1 MIIFEDQ
8 ITFNM
13 KKSIFTVSACIGLL
27 AVATSFSSAEMVEN
41 NKNGAE
47 LSDTAPKTQTYKIRY
62 GLLSKSGTKILSGN
76 YDVGSFLA
84 ENMAT
89 GEVYDTYYSG
99 GFQSVPQY
107 YDGLPAGTYTFS
119 AMQGQGGWVGYGTV
133 VATVSDAQ
141 VDSDGYITVYIPI
154 IWEE

>member
-1 MIIFEDQ
+1 MADK
-8 ITFNM
+8 TP
-13 KKSIFTVSACIGLL
+13 KS
-27 AVATSFSSAEMVEN
+27 
-41 NKNGAE
+41 
-47 LSDTAPKTQTYKIRY
+47 QTYKIRY
-62 GLLSKSGTKILSGN
+62 GLLSKNGTKILSGN

-84 ENMAT
+84 ENMTT

-107 YDGLPAGTYTFS
+107 YDGLPAGTYIFS

>member
-1 MIIFEDQ
+1 
-8 ITFNM
+8 M
-13 KKSIFTVSACIGLL
+13 KKSIFTVSAFIGLL
-27 AVATSFSSAEMVEN
+27 AVATSFSSAEIVDN

-76 YDVGSFLA
+76 YDVGNFLA

>member
-1 MIIFEDQ
+1 
-8 ITFNM
+8 M
-13 KKSIFTVSACIGLL
+13 KKSIFTVSVCIGLL

-99 GFQSVPQY
+99 GLQSVPQY

-154 IWEE
+154 TWEE

>member
-1 MIIFEDQ
+1 
-8 ITFNM
+8 M
-13 KKSIFTVSACIGLL
+13 KKLIFTVSAFIGLL
-27 AVATSFSSAEMVEN
+27 AVTTSFSSKEITEPHKGSSEIAD
-41 NKNGAE
+41 K
-47 LSDTAPKTQTYKIRY
+47 SITQTYKIRY
-62 GLLSKSGTKILSGN
+62 GLLSKNGTKILSGN

-84 ENMAT
+84 ENMTT

-107 YDGLPAGTYTFS
+107 YNGLPAGTYTFS

-141 VDSDGYITVYIPI
+141 VDSDGYITIYIPI

>member
-1 MIIFEDQ
+1 
-8 ITFNM
+8 M
-13 KKSIFTVSACIGLL
+13 KKTIFTVSAFIGLL
-27 AVATSFSSAEMVEN
+27 TVATSFSSKEITEIPKSRSEIAE
-41 NKNGAE
+41 K
-47 LSDTAPKTQTYKIRY
+47 TPQTQTYKIRY
-62 GLLSKSGTKILSGN
+62 GLLSKNGTKILSGN

-84 ENMAT
+84 EDMTT

-107 YDGLPAGTYTFS
+107 YNGLPAGTYTFS

>member
-1 MIIFEDQ
+1 LNTKIL
-8 ITFNM
+8 FNM
-13 KKSIFTVSACIGLL
+13 KKSIFTVSALIGLL
-27 AVATSFSSAEMVEN
+27 TVATSFSSREITQTY
-41 NKNGAE
+41 KGYSGAADE
-47 LSDTAPKTQTYKIRY
+47 TLKTQTYKIRY
-62 GLLSKSGTKILSGN
+62 GLLSKNGTKILSGN

-84 ENMAT
+84 ENIAT

-107 YDGLPAGTYTFS
+107 YHGLPAGTYSFS
-119 AMQGQGGWVGYGTV
+119 AMQGQGGWVGYGTI
-133 VATVSDAQ
+133 VATVSDAN

>member
-27 AVATSFSSAEMVEN
+27 AVATSFSSAEIVEN

>member
-1 MIIFEDQ
+1 
-8 ITFNM
+8 M

-27 AVATSFSSAEMVEN
+27 TVVTSFSSTEIVEN
-41 NKNGAE
+41 NKICSE
-47 LSDTAPKTQTYKIRY
+47 TTDTTPKYQTYKIRY
-62 GLLSKSGTKILSGN
+62 GLLSKSGAKILSGN

-84 ENMAT
+84 ENMVT

-99 GFQSVPQY
+99 GFQTVPQY

-133 VATVSDAQ
+133 IATVSEAQ

>member
-1 MIIFEDQ
+1 MNAKLL
-8 ITFNM
+8 FNM
-13 KKSIFTVSACIGLL
+13 KKSIFTVSALIGLL
-27 AVATSFSSAEMVEN
+27 TVATSFSSREITELHQCSSEMAD
-41 NKNGAE
+41 K
-47 LSDTAPKTQTYKIRY
+47 TPKSQTYKIRY
-62 GLLSKSGTKILSGN
+62 GLLSKNGTKILSGN

-84 ENMAT
+84 ENMTT

-107 YDGLPAGTYTFS
+107 YDGLPAGTYIFS

>member
-1 MIIFEDQ
+1 
-8 ITFNM
+8 M

-27 AVATSFSSAEMVEN
+27 AVVTSFSSTETVEN
-41 NKNGAE
+41 NKTCSE
-47 LSDTAPKTQTYKIRY
+47 TADITPKSQTYKIRY
-62 GLLSKSGTKILSGN
+62 GLLSKSGAKILSGN

-99 GFQSVPQY
+99 GFQAVPQY

-133 VATVSDAQ
+133 IATVSDAQ

>member
-1 MIIFEDQ
+1 MN
-8 ITFNM
+8 TKLLFNM
-13 KKSIFTVSACIGLL
+13 KKTIFTVSAFIGLL
-27 AVATSFSSAEMVEN
+27 TVTTSFSSTEIKKN
-41 NKNGAE
+41 NNNCSE
-47 LSDTAPKTQTYKIRY
+47 VSDRMPETQTYKIRY

-89 GEVYDTYYSG
+89 GEVYDTYYGG

>member
-1 MIIFEDQ
+1 
-8 ITFNM
+8 M

-27 AVATSFSSAEMVEN
+27 AVTTSFSSREIAEPHKGSSEIAD
-41 NKNGAE
+41 K
-47 LSDTAPKTQTYKIRY
+47 APITQTYKIRY
-62 GLLSKSGTKILSGN
+62 GLLSKNGTKILSGN

-84 ENMAT
+84 ENMTT

-107 YDGLPAGTYTFS
+107 YNGLPAGTYTFS

-141 VDSDGYITVYIPI
+141 VDADGYITVYIPI

>member
-154 IWEE
+154 TWEE

>member
-1 MIIFEDQ
+1 MFIFEDQ

-13 KKSIFTVSACIGLL
+13 KKSIFTVSAFIGLL
-27 AVATSFSSAEMVEN
+27 AVATSFSSAEIVDN

-62 GLLSKSGTKILSGN
+62 GLLSKNGTKILSGN

>member
-1 MIIFEDQ
+1 
-8 ITFNM
+8 M
-13 KKSIFTVSACIGLL
+13 KKSIFTGAALIGLL
-27 AVATSFSSAEMVEN
+27 TVVTSFSTREIAEPHKGSSEIAD
-41 NKNGAE
+41 K
-47 LSDTAPKTQTYKIRY
+47 TPQTQTYRIRY
-62 GLLSKSGTKILSGN
+62 GLLSKNGTKILSGN

-84 ENMAT
+84 ENMTT
-89 GEVYDTYYSG
+89 GEVYDTYYGG

-107 YDGLPAGTYTFS
+107 YEGLPAGTYTFS

-141 VDSDGYITVYIPI
+141 VDSDGFITVYIPI

>member
-1 MIIFEDQ
+1 MN
-8 ITFNM
+8 TKLLFNM
-13 KKSIFTVSACIGLL
+13 KKSIFTVSAFIGLL
-27 AVATSFSSAEMVEN
+27 AVTTSFTSKEITETHKGSSEITDKTPA
-41 NKNGAE
+41 
-47 LSDTAPKTQTYKIRY
+47 TQTYKIRY
-62 GLLSKSGTKILSGN
+62 GLLSKNGTKILSGN

-89 GEVYDTYYSG
+89 GEVYDTYYGG

-119 AMQGQGGWVGYGTV
+119 AMQGQGGWVGYGKV

-141 VDSDGYITVYIPI
+141 VDSEGYITIYIPI

>member
-1 MIIFEDQ
+1 
-8 ITFNM
+8 M

-41 NKNGAE
+41 NNNGAE

>member
-1 MIIFEDQ
+1 
-8 ITFNM
+8 M
-13 KKSIFTVSACIGLL
+13 KKSIFTVSAIIGLF
-27 AVATSFSSAEMVEN
+27 AVTTSFSSAETGEVPKGCSEI
-41 NKNGAE
+41 
-47 LSDTAPKTQTYKIRY
+47 SDKAPKADTYKVRY
-62 GLLSKSGTKILSGN
+62 GLLSKSGAKILSGN
-76 YDVGSFLA
+76 YDVGSFIA
-84 ENMAT
+84 ENMTT

-107 YDGLPAGTYTFS
+107 YNGLPAGTYTFS

-141 VDSDGYITVYIPI
+141 VDSDGYITVYIPV

>member
-1 MIIFEDQ
+1 MN
-8 ITFNM
+8 TKLLFNM
-13 KKSIFTVSACIGLL
+13 KKSIFTVSAFIGLL
-27 AVATSFSSAEMVEN
+27 AVTTSFSSKEITEPHKGSSEIAD
-41 NKNGAE
+41 K
-47 LSDTAPKTQTYKIRY
+47 SPITQTYKIRY
-62 GLLSKSGTKILSGN
+62 GLLSKNGTKILSGN

-84 ENMAT
+84 ENMTT

-107 YDGLPAGTYTFS
+107 YNGLPAGTYTFS

-141 VDSDGYITVYIPI
+141 VDSDGYITIYIPV

>member
-1 MIIFEDQ
+1 MFIFEDQ

-13 KKSIFTVSACIGLL
+13 KKSIFTVSAFIGLL
-27 AVATSFSSAEMVEN
+27 AVATSFSSAEIVDN

-76 YDVGSFLA
+76 YDVGNFLA

>member
-1 MIIFEDQ
+1 LN
-8 ITFNM
+8 TKLLFNM
-13 KKSIFTVSACIGLL
+13 KKSIFTVSAFIGLL
-27 AVATSFSSAEMVEN
+27 AVTTSFTSKEITETHKGCSEITDKTPA
-41 NKNGAE
+41 
-47 LSDTAPKTQTYKIRY
+47 TQTYKIRY
-62 GLLSKSGTKILSGN
+62 GLLSKNGTKILSGN

-89 GEVYDTYYSG
+89 GEVYDTYYGG

-107 YDGLPAGTYTFS
+107 YNGLPAGTYTFS
-119 AMQGQGGWVGYGTV
+119 AMQGQGGWVGYGKV

-141 VDSDGYITVYIPI
+141 VDSEGYITIYIPI

>member
-1 MIIFEDQ
+1 MN
-8 ITFNM
+8 TKLLFNM

-27 AVATSFSSAEMVEN
+27 AVVTSFSSTEIVEN
-41 NKNGAE
+41 KKSCSE
-47 LSDTAPKTQTYKIRY
+47 ITDPAPKAQTYKIRY
-62 GLLSKSGTKILSGN
+62 GLLSKNGTKILSGN

-84 ENMAT
+84 ENMVT

-99 GFQSVPQY
+99 GFQPVPQY
-107 YDGLPAGTYTFS
+107 YNGLPAGTYTFS

-133 VATVSDAQ
+133 IATVSDAQ

>member
-1 MIIFEDQ
+1 MN
-8 ITFNM
+8 TKLLFNM
-13 KKSIFTVSACIGLL
+13 KKSIFTVSAFIGLL
-27 AVATSFSSAEMVEN
+27 AVTTSFTSKEITETHKGCSEITDKTPA
-41 NKNGAE
+41 
-47 LSDTAPKTQTYKIRY
+47 TQTYKIRY
-62 GLLSKSGTKILSGN
+62 GLLSKNGTKILSGN

-89 GEVYDTYYSG
+89 GEVYDTYYGG

-107 YDGLPAGTYTFS
+107 YNGLPAGTYTFS

-141 VDSDGYITVYIPI
+141 VDSEGYITVYIPI